1 MSAPLLIKHLFDT
14 TAYGINHIEVNHS
27 PTQTFIAK
35 MRLRFFIPQ
44 SILQG
49 TRDERASI
57 RIIQISWI
65 LHEID
70 ALLESVVLMANTIMK
85 GLTDGIVVI
94 LLHRVGEKFK
104 ATDGTDSNKGL
115 TNGDYSNG
123 ILSLSPVFSF
133 HLYIKIGLWILTELT
148 EFSTRRLSWMKRERR
163 IIKSWI
169 HSSIPI
175 LSSRLIG
182 AWSIETLQNHKT
194 IGLSKLD
201 TPIAL
206 LIRTDITF
214 IDQPLSIRVLLLQ

>member
-1 MSAPLLIKHLFDT
+1 
-14 TAYGINHIEVNHS
+14 
-27 PTQTFIAK
+27 

-115 TNGDYSNG
+115 TNGDCSNG
-123 ILSLSPVFSF
+123 ILSFSASLPVFSF
-133 HLYIKIGLWILTELT
+133 HLYIKVGLWISTEPT
-148 EFSTRRLSWMKRERR
+148 VSFTRRSSWMKRERR

-214 IDQPLSIRVLLLQ
+214 IGQPLSIRVLLLQ

>member
-1 MSAPLLIKHLFDT
+1 MAWEENSRICINMQLI
-14 TAYGINHIEVNHS
+14 A
-27 PTQTFIAK
+27 
-35 MRLRFFIPQ
+35 
-44 SILQG
+44 ILSRTG
-49 TRDERASI
+49 
-57 RIIQISWI
+57 
-65 LHEID
+65 
-70 ALLESVVLMANTIMK
+70 V
-85 GLTDGIVVI
+85 
-94 LLHRVGEKFK
+94 
-104 ATDGTDSNKGL
+104 TDGTDSNKGQI
-115 TNGDYSNG
+115 NGDYSNG
-123 ILSLSPVFSF
+123 ILLFLALSPVFSF
-133 HLYIKIGLWILTELT
+133 HLSIKVGLWILTELT